1 MTAAAYPESRTRD
14 FGAQK
19 SGCGSRQGGGERV
32 QYAGRVMLRGTTT
45 VE

>member
-1 MTAAAYPESRTRD
+1 MTAAAYPESRMRD
-14 FGAQK
+14 FGAQET
-19 SGCGSRQGGGERV
+19 GCGSRHSGEERV